1 MRKFVLVLLSSAL
14 LLTGADTVGAQG
26 KATWAAGLQAADKA
40 YWDAYNRADP
50 DGMNKWLAADVEFY
64 HDRGGK
70 LIGKKALSAANE
82 GMRKTG
88 PRLRREAVP
97 GSMRY
102 YPMREGDA
110 IYGAIVNG
118 RHRFYERAAGGKET
132 LVGEADFSHLV
143 LLQGKEWRIARIFSF
158 EHVDAPEPGK

>member
-1 MRKFVLVLLSSAL
+1 MLKFGFVLLASAL
-14 LLTGADTVGAQG
+14 LLTGTDTVAAQ
-26 KATWAAGLQAADKA
+26 ANVTWESTLQAADKA

-70 LIGKKALSAANE
+70 LIGKKALSVANE

-97 GSMRY
+97 GSLRF
-102 YPMREGDA
+102 YPMREGET

-118 RHRFYERAAGGKET
+118 KHRFYERAVGGKET
-132 LVGEADFSHLV
+132 LVGQADFSHLL
-143 LLQGKEWRIARIFSF
+143 LLQGKEWRISRIFSF
-158 EHVDAPEPGK
+158 EHVDTPEPGK